1 MQVSNKTDYELWK
14 EWLDKWSIPY
24 EVWDEYTGVKELR
37 IEDCWAV
44 AYVQFELD
52 GKFIR
57 FATYE

>member
-1 MQVSNKTDYELWK
+1 MTDLEQWELW
-14 EWLDKWSIPY
+14 LNKWSIPY
-24 EVWDEYTGVKELR
+24 IVWDEYTGVKELR
-37 IEDCWAV
+37 IEDCWAI